1 MEGDFE
7 GASVLGFFDGL
18 TVGLFV
24 GGAVP
29 ETEHDGVGFAECTG
43 HPAVMPD
50 PKTPFMKCIPPLIN
64 GS

>member
-18 TVGLFV
+18 AVGLFV

-50 PKTPFMKCIPPLIN
+50 P
-64 GS
+64 